1 MSELREAPGRPLDG
15 QTGESGVWD
24 RQETSRAQGVM
35 MTDAEKLAK
44 LDETE
49 QKAWDGTWMK
59 WSTNGRERDI
69 RDRLEIIE
77 RCQRIREKLTPPSS
91 MELEVSPHRAG

>member
-1 MSELREAPGRPLDG
+1 
-15 QTGESGVWD
+15 
-24 RQETSRAQGVM
+24 M

-44 LDETE
+44 LDEAE

-77 RCQRIREKLTPPSS
+77 RCQRIREN
-91 MELEVSPHRAG
+91 LEQQMWDTEHERPEQDDD